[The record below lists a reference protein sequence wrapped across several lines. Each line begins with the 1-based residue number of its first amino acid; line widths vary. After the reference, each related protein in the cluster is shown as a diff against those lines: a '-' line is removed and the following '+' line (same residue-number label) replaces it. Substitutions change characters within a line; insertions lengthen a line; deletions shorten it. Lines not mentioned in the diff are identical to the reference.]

1 LLLVYDINLKLYI
14 IRNKESIEFM
24 DFGKGEL
31 VAAGTAIGIITM
43 YEIVSQIMEWKKY
56 LKFKDDQNIKD
67 KIIWNLKQ
75 ATEVTTSIL
84 WIASTIV
91 LASLRMTYIIWII
104 LLFLIFG
111 LLAYFTVY
119 IYLNKKE
126 SH

>member
-1 LLLVYDINLKLYI
+1 
-14 IRNKESIEFM
+14 M

-84 WIASTIV
+84 WISSTIV
-91 LASLRMTYIIWII
+91 LSSLRMTYIIWII